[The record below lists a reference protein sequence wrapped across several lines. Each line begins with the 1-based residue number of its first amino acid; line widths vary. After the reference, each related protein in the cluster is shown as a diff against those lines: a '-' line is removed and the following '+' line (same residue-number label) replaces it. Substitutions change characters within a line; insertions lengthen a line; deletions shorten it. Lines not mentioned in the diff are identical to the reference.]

1 MTNGDSGT
9 IGGPSPEPEPG
20 QGDRMRL
27 SRRALLAM
35 GVAVPTVGLLS
46 RSLVAAVP
54 TTAAS
59 APEGIAPRAVLAGS
73 TQFVSVAPNRIADTR
88 PGSQTGYA
96 PFGFA
101 RLDANTIRVRVAG
114 QGGIPAAASAA
125 VLNITMTNPTG
136 PGFVVAY
143 PAGTVRPA
151 EASNINVENGGQTLA
166 NLVTVK
172 LSALGEID
180 LFCYRPAD
188 LIVDVAGAYVP
199 VAAAV
204 SAGRFIGF
212 DGSIRTL
219 DTRESP
225 GRTKM
230 FARETR
236 RIPLAG
242 VPTSAS
248 AAVVNLTVTESN
260 GPGFVTAFVPGTTQ
274 PTASNVNA
282 DAAGQTRA
290 NLAILPIDGV
300 AAIDVFNYAG
310 GHLVIDVIGYFT
322 GVSYPASSDGLFVPT
337 AAPDR
342 RLDTRN
348 LAYYGR
354 MYAGWV
360 CEFDFVG
367 RAGAQAV
374 VFNLTTSETREEGFF
389 TAFAARTDRPVPAS
403 NLNASHTDQT
413 IANMAITRTSTA
425 GVSVYTQNGGDVIVD
440 VAGYFTGIPVAAKYG
455 PVVNVIPPPPAPG
468 PLPYSLTI
476 PKLGISVGVYE
487 GVGKNIVDAG
497 VVGHW
502 PGTGLAGENGHQVLF
517 GHRTEHGGIFRNLH
531 LLGPGDDL
539 YLRAA
544 DGRLFHYGYWSR
556 GLTNA
561 TSTDIFNAGLSTP
574 LPSLSLVACTQ
585 LNYLPTNVN
594 YRIVVNFTQI
604 A

>member
-1 MTNGDSGT
+1 MMIDDTAT
-9 IGGPSPEPEPG
+9 VGGPSPEPDPG
-20 QGDRMRL
+20 AGERMRL
-27 SRRALLAM
+27 SRRSVLAL
-35 GVAVPTVGLLS
+35 GVAVPTVGLLT
-46 RSLVAAVP
+46 RSFAGAAP
-54 TTAAS
+54 ATPAGGPA
-59 APEGIAPRAVLAGS
+59 GIAPRAVVAGS
-73 TQFVSVAPNRIADTR
+73 TQFVSVSPSRIADTR

-96 PFGFA
+96 SFGFA
-101 RLDANTIRVRVAG
+101 RIDANTIRVRVAG
-114 QGGIPAAASAA
+114 QGGMPAGASAA
-125 VLNITMTNPTG
+125 VLNITMTNPSG
-136 PGFVVAY
+136 AGFVVAY
-143 PAGTVRPA
+143 PAGTARPA

-188 LIVDVAGAYVP
+188 LVVDVAGAYVP
-199 VAAAV
+199 VVAAV
-204 SAGRFIGF
+204 SAGRFVGF
-212 DGSIRTL
+212 DSSIRTL
-219 DTRESP
+219 DTRDSP

-242 VPTSAS
+242 VPTTAS

-260 GPGFVTAFVPGTTQ
+260 GAGFVTAFVPGTSL

-290 NLAILPIDGV
+290 NLAILPINGL

-310 GHLVIDVIGYFT
+310 GHLVIDVLGYFT
-322 GVSYPASSDGLFVPT
+322 GAADSAGTDGLFVPT
-337 AAPDR
+337 APDR
-342 RLDTRN
+342 RLDTRK

-374 VFNLTTSETREEGFF
+374 VFNLTTSETRKDGFF

-403 NLNASHTDQT
+403 NLNASYADQT

-440 VAGYFTGIPVAAKYG
+440 VAGYFVGVPVPAKYVA
-455 PVVNVIPPPPAPG
+455 VVNVIPPPPAPG

-476 PKLGISVGVYE
+476 PKLGMSVGVYE
-487 GVGKNIVDAG
+487 GIGSNIVDAG
-497 VVGHW
+497 AVGHW

-517 GHRTEHGGIFRNLH
+517 GHRTTHGGIFRDLH

-556 GLTNA
+556 ALTNSDA
-561 TSTDIFNAGLSTP
+561 TNIFGAGLSTP
-574 LPSLSLVACTQ
+574 RPSLSLVACTQ